1 VKVISSAEKEAP
13 HIINGLLNHETELK
27 IEEHCT
33 DTAGFVDHIF
43 AMCHLLGFRF
53 APRVKSL
60 GTNKIYAFHKP
71 RQYAELSFLMTI
83 KR

>member
-1 VKVISSAEKEAP
+1 M
-13 HIINGLLNHETELK
+13 NHETELK
-27 IEEHCT
+27 IEEHYT

-43 AMCHLLGFRF
+43 AMCRLLGFRF

-71 RQYAELSFLMTI
+71 RQYSELSFFNEQPKDKTKANQGNLGSSLTSH
-83 KR
+83 